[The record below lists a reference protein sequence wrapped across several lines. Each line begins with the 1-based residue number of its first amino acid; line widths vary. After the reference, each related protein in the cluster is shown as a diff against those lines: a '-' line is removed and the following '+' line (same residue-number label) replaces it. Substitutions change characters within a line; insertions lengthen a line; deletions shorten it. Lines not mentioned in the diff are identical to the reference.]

1 MVALDVSAVI
11 LHQSQ
16 VPHAWRTAW
25 AYTALV
31 VWLLLAV
38 YWLMNRPVMHLLRLS
53 WWGDYPTG
61 PISG

>member
-1 MVALDVSAVI
+1 MVGQAVI
-11 LHQSQ
+11 LRQSQ
-16 VPHAWRTAW
+16 VPHAWRTAF
-25 AYTALV
+25 AYTALT

-38 YWLMNRPVMHLLRLS
+38 YWLMNGPVWHLLVLP